1 MAALFVLKTTLGCAL
16 TIPNEEVCVTL
27 QGGDAFCQY
36 TSSDDNRLIDKE
48 TWGQMQV
55 GRFSLS
61 ASSFGAY
68 QKFVEQACEKV
79 ACSTREK
86 QLQKKILTVMGE
98 LNE

>member
-1 MAALFVLKTTLGCAL
+1 M
-16 TIPNEEVCVTL
+16 IPNEEVCVTL
-27 QGGDAFCQY
+27 QSGSAFCQY
-36 TSSDDNRLIDKE
+36 TSSDDKRLIDKE

-61 ASSFGAY
+61 ASSFGEY

-79 ACSTREK
+79 KCSTREK
-86 QLQKKILTVMGE
+86 KIQKKILKVMGD